1 MTLNAFGRDAAPV
14 WNVGPPGSF
23 SMSARRSTAV
33 MKAPDQAFGSVTPQ
47 DETGATRFRRTLKE
61 DM

>member
-1 MTLNAFGRDAAPV
+1 MTLDVSRRDAAPV

-23 SMSARRSTAV
+23 SVSARRSSAV
-33 MKAPDQAFGSVTPQ
+33 MKAPDQAFGQVTPQ